1 MASVVLGLVMALPQ
15 LTGAPLPG
23 AIFTTD
29 STCSGVNLN
38 IYTNKGDVYI
48 DGGPAHPG
56 AAGLPDGSYYVQVT
70 SPEGVVLGSSGAS
83 QPFVVLNGEPQG
95 CYQLSAIV
103 NSASSGFTAPGYD
116 TTPNPGG
123 EYKVWVSTDPNFA
136 NDSTKTDNF
145 KVHEDVV
152 VQTAE
157 ICVDKFYDKNVN
169 GVKDPGEQSIIGWKF
184 QIIADDNGFNTRFT
198 APLCMT
204 VEVGLFHIFESNTVE
219 TDWIHTTPTQKDV
232 TLQAGDH
239 TTVEFGNVCLGAGK
253 ALTIGFWG
261 NKNGGSL
268 QTQPGFQLLTSLN
281 LVQANGSPQN
291 FAGNLTQNTTAL
303 DAWLQGANAV
313 NMAYM
318 LSAQLAAMEFNVFY
332 HSVKFGVGV
341 DPNSFVYA
349 PALLNPS
356 FPPTAGLTALG
367 FITVK
372 DLMTAANNILMPPN
386 GNYTV
391 APSITRSYEEAL
403 KTALDKANN
412 NLTFVQSEP
421 CVHTFSE

>member
-1 MASVVLGLVMALPQ
+1 
-15 LTGAPLPG
+15 
-23 AIFTTD
+23 
-29 STCSGVNLN
+29 
-38 IYTNKGDVYI
+38 
-48 DGGPAHPG
+48 
-56 AAGLPDGSYYVQVT
+56 
-70 SPEGVVLGSSGAS
+70 
-83 QPFVVLNGEPQG
+83 
-95 CYQLSAIV
+95 
-103 NSASSGFTAPGYD
+103 
-116 TTPNPGG
+116 
-123 EYKVWVSTDPNFA
+123 
-136 NDSTKTDNF
+136 
-145 KVHEDVV
+145 
-152 VQTAE
+152 
-157 ICVDKFYDKNVN
+157 
-169 GVKDPGEQSIIGWKF
+169 
-184 QIIADDNGFNTRFT
+184 
-198 APLCMT
+198 MT

-268 QTQPGFQLLTSLN
+268 ETQPGFQLLTSLN

-291 FAGNLTQNTTAL
+291 FAGNLTQNITAL

-349 PALLNPS
+349 PALLDPS

-391 APSITRSYEEAL
+391 AASITRSYEEAL
-403 KTALDKANN
+403 KTALDNANN
-412 NLTFVQSEP
+412 NQTFVQSEP